1 MELEAISVSQI
12 NLYLTCSLKYRFQYI
27 DRLPRLVQSAGLVF
41 GSAMHKALEW
51 LHKERRNG
59 RNPPLDE
66 VLRVFDA
73 DWHAQLL
80 GAEVIF
86 PEDDGKEKLVHKGKE
101 LLSQYYLLPP
111 KPVRDAEVYFQLPL
125 VNPTTGEALDIPLRG
140 VIDLVNADDT
150 IDEFKT
156 AARRFSLEDL
166 PHNIQLTAYSYAFE
180 MLYGRPPRDL
190 RLITFLRTKNPDIDV
205 QVTGREKADYE
216 RLFNLGKEVL
226 KAVRA
231 GVFIPSRGCWLC
243 KDCEYDPDC
252 REWTGNE
259 EEVMVGVQTAGQ

>member
-1 MELEAISVSQI
+1 MGPEAISISQI

-41 GSAMHKALEW
+41 GGAIHKALEW

-66 VLRVFDA
+66 VLRVFEA

-80 GAEVIF
+80 DAEVVF
-86 PEDDGKEKLVHKGKE
+86 PDDDGKEKFVHKGKE
-101 LLSQYYLLPP
+101 LLSQYYHRPA

-125 VNPTTGEALDIPLRG
+125 ANPTTGEALDVPLRG

-150 IDEFKT
+150 IDEFKA
-156 AARRFSLEDL
+156 AARKFPIDDL
-166 PHNIQLTAYSYAFE
+166 PDNVQLTAYSYAFE
-180 MLYGRPPRDL
+180 LLYGRPPKDL
-190 RLITFLRTKNPDIDV
+190 RLITLLRTKNPDIDV
-205 QVTGREKADYE
+205 QVTGRDKRDYE

-226 KAVRA
+226 KGIRA

-252 REWTGNE
+252 REWAGNE
-259 EEVMVGVQTAGQ
+259 EEVAGVQAAG

>member
-1 MELEAISVSQI
+1 MGPEAISVSQI

-27 DRLPRLVQSAGLVF
+27 DRLPRLVQSSGLVF
-41 GSAMHKALEW
+41 GRAMHKALEW

-66 VLRVFDA
+66 VLRVFEA
-73 DWHAQLL
+73 DWHAQLHD
-80 GAEVIF
+80 AEVVF
-86 PEDDGKEKLVHKGKE
+86 PDEDSKEKLVHKGKE
-101 LLSQYYLLPP
+101 LLSQYYHLPA

-125 VNPTTGEALDIPLRG
+125 VNPATGEALDIPLRG

-156 AARRFSLEDL
+156 AAKRFSLDAL
-166 PHNIQLTAYSYAFE
+166 PDNIQLTAYSYAFE
-180 MLYGRPPRDL
+180 LLYGRPARDL

-205 QVTGREKADYE
+205 QVTGREKADDE
-216 RLFNLGKEVL
+216 RRFNLGKEVL

-252 REWTGNE
+252 REWAGNE
-259 EEVMVGVQTAGQ
+259 EVMAGVQAAG

>member
-1 MELEAISVSQI
+1 MEPDAISVSQI

-27 DRLPRLVQSAGLVF
+27 DRLPRLVLSAGLVF
-41 GSAMHKALEW
+41 GGAMHKALEW

-66 VLRVFDA
+66 VLRVFEA
-73 DWHAQLL
+73 DWHAQLHD
-80 GAEVIF
+80 AEVVF
-86 PEDDGKEKLVHKGKE
+86 PDDDSKEKLVHKGKE
-101 LLSQYYLLPP
+101 LLSQYYHRPP

-125 VNPTTGEALDIPLRG
+125 VNPSTGEALDIPLRG

-156 AARRFSLEDL
+156 AAKRFALDAL
-166 PHNIQLTAYSYAFE
+166 PDNIQLTAYSYAFE
-180 MLYGRPPRDL
+180 LLYGHPPRDL

-205 QVTGREKADYE
+205 QVTGRDKADYE

-252 REWTGNE
+252 REWAGNE
-259 EEVMVGVQTAGQ
+259 EVTARVQAAG

>member
-1 MELEAISVSQI
+1 MGPEAISVSQI

-51 LHKERRNG
+51 LHKERRDG
-59 RNPPLDE
+59 RNPPLPE

-80 GAEVIF
+80 DAEVIF
-86 PEDDGKEKLVHKGKE
+86 PDDDSKEKLVHKGKE
-101 LLSQYYLLPP
+101 LLSQYYHLPP
-111 KPVRDAEVYFQLPL
+111 KPVRDAEVYFQFPL
-125 VNPTTGEALDIPLRG
+125 VNPATGEALDVPLRG

-156 AARRFSLEDL
+156 AAKRFALDAL
-166 PHNIQLTAYSYAFE
+166 PDNIQLTAYSYAFE
-180 MLYGRPPRDL
+180 LLYGRPPRDL

-205 QVTGREKADYE
+205 QTTGRDKRDYE
-216 RLFNLGKEVL
+216 RLFNLGREMRKG
-226 KAVRA
+226 VRA
-231 GVFIPSRGCWLC
+231 GVFIPNRGCWLC

-252 REWTGNE
+252 REWAGN
-259 EEVMVGVQTAGQ
+259 EEVMVGVQAGGE

>member
-1 MELEAISVSQI
+1 MGPEAISVSQI

-27 DRLPRLVQSAGLVF
+27 DRLPRLVQSAGMVF

-66 VLRVFDA
+66 VLRVFEA

-80 GAEVIF
+80 DAEVIF
-86 PEDDGKEKLVHKGKE
+86 PDDDSKEKLVHKGKE
-101 LLSQYYLLPP
+101 LLSQYYHLPP
-111 KPVRDAEVYFQLPL
+111 RPVRDAEVYFQLPL
-125 VNPTTGEALDIPLRG
+125 VNPATGEALDIPLRG

-156 AARRFSLEDL
+156 AARRFALEDL
-166 PHNIQLTAYSYAFE
+166 PDNIQLTAYSYAFE
-180 MLYGRPPRDL
+180 LLYGRPPRDL

-205 QVTGREKADYE
+205 QVTGRAKADYE

-252 REWTGNE
+252 REWAGN
-259 EEVMVGVQTAGQ
+259 EEVMVSVQAADK